1 MPHVVRN
8 RLFAIA
14 LTFLVMATVA
24 AQEKATL
31 LLRSGERL
39 SAQLIDMGGVGFNI
53 VVNGQERQVPVGDVA
68 AIEFDGPGGFS
79 SAAEPARPA
88 ETRPGLWLRN
98 GEIIEGQLYDID
110 GTSPLHITLRTE
122 NGDRRFSS
130 TEVRRIVLAPAAN
143 AVGTS
148 GALATTSGTGID
160 VPGSSGWIPT
170 GIFVKP
176 GEVLT
181 FSTTGQVQLSADAED
196 VASAAG
202 ARSRR
207 VAADGP
213 LPDAVAGALIA
224 KVGDGPP
231 FPIADAASATMP
243 AAGQLFLGIN
253 DGRPADNTGSFR
265 VTVKRT
271 PAR

>member
-1 MPHVVRN
+1 MRNVVTT
-8 RLFAIA
+8 RLFAAA
-14 LTFLVMATVA
+14 LSFLALAGAT

-31 LLRSGERL
+31 LMRSGERL
-39 SAQLIDMGGVGFNI
+39 SVQLIDMGGVGFNI
-53 VVNGQERQVPVGDVA
+53 AINGAERQIPVGDVA
-68 AIEFDGPGGFS
+68 AIEFTATD
-79 SAAEPARPA
+79 EPAREKA
-88 ETRPGLWLRN
+88 DRRIGIWLRN
-98 GEIIEGQLYDID
+98 GDVVEGQLYDID

-122 NGDRRFSS
+122 GGDRRFSS
-130 TEVRRIVLAPAAN
+130 FEVRRIVLAPPSEP
-143 AVGTS
+143 VGTA
-148 GALATTSGTGID
+148 GTRATTTAPTGIE
-160 VPGSSGWIPT
+160 VSGSAGWIPT
-170 GIFVKP
+170 GIVVSR

-181 FSTTGQVQLSADAED
+181 FSTTGQVQLSADVED

-202 ARSRR
+202 ARSQR
-207 VAADGP
+207 VAADAP
-213 LPDAVAGALIA
+213 LATVSAGALIA

-265 VTVKRT
+265 VTVNRS